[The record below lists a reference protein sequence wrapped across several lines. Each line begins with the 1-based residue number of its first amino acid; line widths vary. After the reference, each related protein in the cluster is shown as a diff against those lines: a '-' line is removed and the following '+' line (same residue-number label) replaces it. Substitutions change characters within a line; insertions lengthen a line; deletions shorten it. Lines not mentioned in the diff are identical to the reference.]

1 MQTTHAPNGRQQ
13 AYRDCF
19 ITLRIFAMTIGIV
32 ETRKTHRKIVAIQ
45 THSRERLPCPRV
57 MEIFEISVREQEQ
70 NSLICHH
77 KYTFK

>member
-1 MQTTHAPNGRQQ
+1 
-13 AYRDCF
+13 
-19 ITLRIFAMTIGIV
+19 MTIGIV
-32 ETRKTHRKIVAIQ
+32 ETRKTHRKIAAIQ